1 MKIPHKRELQQLT
14 ITDTSEFDS
23 KGYDFFLKKIKQNI
37 KIDEMVRDKK
47 KMQYNI
53 NRGAQKITALS
64 SDKIDKYDYLT
75 GDKIVPTD

>member
-23 KGYDFFLKKIKQNI
+23 KGYDFLKKKIKQNI